1 MRTFHASDQH
11 EHCARSHSK
20 HSISPY
26 CFHAVFFPLCFPEL
40 LPEDTTVSKQLLQ
53 FRQQAANIVPP
64 PPSSTPPPP
73 APPTRTHPRH
83 PTLGE
88 KYKASLVWEHRDLSD
103 AALYHSILPLS
114 HDDSGTVSSSGGASL
129 SPLTFSQPLS
139 PWHDAQTAHCTARP
153 ATPSKWMWICWYG
166 LFKKKIM
173 CSFVVIHKCVALWI
187 TSPCQKHCGWGDII
201 VRRRTIYWV

>member
-1 MRTFHASDQH
+1 MAGSVTHAFHTGDRQN
-11 EHCARSHSK
+11 HCARSHSK

-26 CFHAVFFPLCFPEL
+26 CVRAVFFPLCFLEL

-53 FRQQAANIVPP
+53 FRQQAANIVCVPP
-64 PPSSTPPPP
+64 PPPLTPPPP

-114 HDDSGTVSSSGGASL
+114 HNDCALRHSVVQWGRLTQPTDLQPAPQSL
-129 SPLTFSQPLS
+129 AWRTNNTLYSQTRNPIQVNVNMLI
-139 PWHDAQTAHCTARP
+139 WF
-153 ATPSKWMWICWYG
+153 I
-166 LFKKKIM
+166 KK
-173 CSFVVIHKCVALWI
+173 
-187 TSPCQKHCGWGDII
+187 
-201 VRRRTIYWV
+201 